1 MNISLLTSVS
11 KGWLHDEGGFTFGK
25 EYYMRP
31 LYRRAQDLKI
41 DLFLQERFP
50 DYAFYNMESNLVQ
63 LDFWQPDYIYVGGI
77 QPNILVGACLGAEI
91 VWYQDQDIDLLESAP
106 LSRITAIADL
116 PSPDELLLHP
126 FIRQFDRQIIELQE
140 TRPDLTIIP
149 PFFWDISGR
158 ATIHGFITTS
168 MRYFGQSIF
177 IKTLE
182 DPQFVMDLHD
192 WIADM
197 SIRFIR
203 HFAALAGIPVKS
215 LHIGECSGT
224 MIGSEQYDQFV
235 VPFINKLTDTIGPI
249 RLHSCGLSNHLLH
262 SMTNIRNLQV
272 LDTGSNT
279 SVKAVRK
286 QFGHDFQLDLAPPL
300 EALRANADKEVML
313 TWLDNVLRENSL
325 GPLQL
330 GYHLEPG
337 YSVENCLAVHDE
349 LDRRGLIQK
358 GR

>member
-1 MNISLLTSVS
+1 M
-11 KGWLHDEGGFTFGK
+11 
-25 EYYMRP
+25 
-31 LYRRAQDLKI
+31 
-41 DLFLQERFP
+41 
-50 DYAFYNMESNLVQ
+50 
-63 LDFWQPDYIYVGGI
+63 
-77 QPNILVGACLGAEI
+77 GACLGAEI
-91 VWYQDQDIDLLESAP
+91 VWYEDQDIDLSDSAP
-106 LSRITAIADL
+106 LSRIASIADL
-116 PSPDELLLHP
+116 PSADELLAHP
-126 FIRQFDRQIIELQE
+126 LIRQFDRQIIELQE

-192 WIADM
+192 WIADL
-197 SIRFIR
+197 SIIIIR
-203 HFAALAGIPVKS
+203 HFAALAGLPVKS

-224 MIGSEQYDQFV
+224 MIGSEHYDQYV
-235 VPFINKLTDTIGPI
+235 IPYINKLADTIGPI
-249 RLHSCGLSNHLLH
+249 RLHSCGLSNHLLEPM
-262 SMTNIRNLQV
+262 SNIHNLQV

-279 SVKAVRK
+279 SVKALRE
-286 QFGHDFQLDLAPPL
+286 QLGHDFQLDLAPPL
-300 EALRANADKEVML
+300 EVLRVNADKELML
-313 TWLDNVLRENSL
+313 SWIDNVLRENNN

-330 GYHLEPG
+330 GYHMEPG

-349 LDRRGLIQK
+349 LDRRGLIRK